1 MLMQLR
7 VVGPARGLRHP
18 SSDQP
23 PRTHPIGLTAAN
35 TGLVWTRR
43 RREGLHQL
51 SPLPLLGCFRPKLA
65 ARKYLEAE
73 AGSGLGP
80 SPLSNGGLRWGAV
93 RWSIGGLGL
102 VVEGLGGQSHD
113 WVPTRNL
120 GGVVAFPDVCAR
132 GR

>member
-43 RREGLHQL
+43 RREGLA
-51 SPLPLLGCFRPKLA
+51 P
-65 ARKYLEAE
+65 AE
-73 AGSGLGP
+73 PPPAF
-80 SPLSNGGLRWGAV
+80 
-93 RWSIGGLGL
+93 
-102 VVEGLGGQSHD
+102 
-113 WVPTRNL
+113 
-120 GGVVAFPDVCAR
+120 GVFPPETGDSKISR
-132 GR
+132 G